1 MVKIPFACGECH
13 LVRVSP
19 PEDHIVLGD
28 DVDQCPRHPSAQVSS
43 DWTGYVIIMQPE
55 RSEIAK
61 RLQVEQPGRYALKV
75 NIR

>member
-1 MVKIPFACGECH
+1 MAKNPFACGECH
-13 LVRVSP
+13 LV
-19 PEDHIVLGD
+19 LGD
-28 DVDQCPRHPSAQVSS
+28 GIDQCPRPPSAPVSS

-61 RLQVEQPGRYALKV
+61 RLQVELPGRYALKV